1 MSSPTDDSRKT
12 KAIRSCVE
20 RLRSCLK
27 DRFILIG
34 GASLLLLGS
43 QRPTNDVDILVP
55 SDEDV
60 AALVS
65 FLAADKSFS
74 NEGGHLQFQH
84 PDFSP
89 SLDILTIA
97 VERMTFEQA
106 HPHCLT
112 IKEVKVPKPDYSLG
126 LVRRRFTGGA
136 DLRADGKGD
145 LFSAFTYGKTT
156 RTAKKRGSD
165 VNDIKFLVKGMVKR
179 SEFVSDAC
187 AHMFKF
193 GHYHLLELRQALGAE
208 RTSDF
213 IRVGGR
219 KFMLPWDQNS
229 EAQKEY
235 FSCFAEPGADPFT
248 VELEEE

>member
-1 MSSPTDDSRKT
+1 LLDGGSL
-12 KAIRSCVE
+12 VE
-20 RLRSCLK
+20 
-27 DRFILIG
+27 LI
-34 GASLLLLGS
+34 S
-43 QRPTNDVDILVP
+43 
-55 SDEDV
+55 
-60 AALVS
+60 
-65 FLAADKSFS
+65 
-74 NEGGHLQFQH
+74 
-84 PDFSP
+84 
-89 SLDILTIA
+89 
-97 VERMTFEQA
+97 ERMAKEICATTYTDTGKEISLADNHTTF
-106 HPHCLT
+106 L
-112 IKEVKVPKPDYSLG
+112 KVQCFY
-126 LVRRRFTGGA
+126 
-136 DLRADGKGD
+136 LRQDDKNGE
-145 LFSAFTYGKTT
+145 
-156 RTAKKRGSD
+156 KKRGSD

>member
-1 MSSPTDDSRKT
+1 MSSPTDDSHKN

-43 QRPTNDVDILVP
+43 QRATNDVDILVP

-60 AALVS
+60 PALVS

-112 IKEVKVPKPDYSLG
+112 IKEVKVPKPDYSLAMKVQCFYLRQDDENG
-126 LVRRRFTGGA
+126 EKKRA
-136 DLRADGKGD
+136 SDLR
-145 LFSAFTYGKTT
+145 
-156 RTAKKRGSD
+156 
-165 VNDIKFLVKGMVKR
+165 DIEFLLSEMVKR

-187 AHMFKF
+187 AHKFKF
-193 GHYHLLELRQALGAE
+193 GHYHLLELRQELGAE
-208 RTSDF
+208 HF

-229 EAQKEY
+229 EAQKE
-235 FSCFAEPGADPFT
+235 SGADPFT

>member
-1 MSSPTDDSRKT
+1 M
-12 KAIRSCVE
+12 
-20 RLRSCLK
+20 
-27 DRFILIG
+27 
-34 GASLLLLGS
+34 LLLGS
-43 QRPTNDVDILVP
+43 QRATNDVDILVP

-74 NEGGHLQFQH
+74 KEGGHLQFQH

-106 HPHCLT
+106 RPYCLT
-112 IKEVKVPKPDYSLG
+112 IKEIKVPRHDYSLAMKVQCFYLRQDDENG
-126 LVRRRFTGGA
+126 KNKRA
-136 DLRADGKGD
+136 SDLK
-145 LFSAFTYGKTT
+145 
-156 RTAKKRGSD
+156 
-165 VNDIKFLVKGMVKR
+165 DIEFLIREMVKR
-179 SEFVSDAC
+179 SEFVSDDC
-187 AHMFKF
+187 AHKFKF
-193 GHYHLLELRQALGAE
+193 GHYHLLELRQELGAE

-248 VELEEE
+248 VELEET

>member
-20 RLRSCLK
+20 RLRSRLK

-34 GASLLLLGS
+34 GASMLLLGS
-43 QRPTNDVDILVP
+43 QRATNDVDILVP

-60 AALVS
+60 PALVS

-112 IKEVKVPKPDYSLG
+112 IKEVKVPRPDYSLAMKVQCFYLRQDDENG
-126 LVRRRFTGGA
+126 EKKRA
-136 DLRADGKGD
+136 SDLR
-145 LFSAFTYGKTT
+145 
-156 RTAKKRGSD
+156 
-165 VNDIKFLVKGMVKR
+165 DIEFLLSEMVKR
-179 SEFVSDAC
+179 SEF
-187 AHMFKF
+187 F
-193 GHYHLLELRQALGAE
+193 GHYHLLELRQELGAE
-208 RTSDF
+208 HF

-229 EAQKEY
+229 EAQKE
-235 FSCFAEPGADPFT
+235 SGADPFT

>member
-145 LFSAFTYGKTT
+145 LCYDIHRHWEGDQSRGQSHDIPEGSVLLPTARRQERRKNEGATSMILNFSS
-156 RTAKKRGSD
+156 RGWLKD
-165 VNDIKFLVKGMVKR
+165 R
-179 SEFVSDAC
+179 SS
-187 AHMFKF
+187 
-193 GHYHLLELRQALGAE
+193 
-208 RTSDF
+208 
-213 IRVGGR
+213 
-219 KFMLPWDQNS
+219 
-229 EAQKEY
+229 
-235 FSCFAEPGADPFT
+235 
-248 VELEEE
+248 